1 MTPARPMVARTFAA
15 SVAALGV
22 AGIIAAPASATTV
35 LAAPAPAGGCAQ
47 PERYAAQSGAEL
59 LKISK
64 LTVGS
69 NGKPGG
75 GRGGPGGP
83 GGPTDADG
91 DRGGRTPSAGTRQEP
106 AGDAPTP
113 GPGTTAGSSASSA
126 DAGPVGDDGGKP
138 RPSGGS
144 LLGDLGGAVG
154 LDSGGPD
161 GGQGGQG
168 GGQGGQGGGQGGQG
182 GGQGGGGQGGGA
194 PTDPGQREVTVRGLQ
209 VGEAR
214 SAMIGLAGPNAA
226 ALTRMV
232 NSAEQSRATSPLVQQ
247 APPNR
252 TARKQET
259 PAAEAGPI
267 LMDVGSLTADAK
279 WRSGMA
285 CGKAYG
291 DITRAAATLGAAQ
304 VSGSGSSALVAVPE
318 KAQSVSTTALERTAQ
333 GARTVS
339 SARLSAT
346 AFELLDGAVQ
356 IEVLRSPSLRTTM
369 STVDGGDVRYV
380 PAAIRITGD
389 GIKTTK
395 LDAAGDSIELTFSER
410 QTESLRLPDL
420 GTKTVGDLPLPTIP
434 GLPQLPAGEPEA
446 APSPGP
452 GTSVKISLGRV
463 RQATEGAAIAAKAS
477 AITVGITQGGPADNG
492 YGRGADVALDLAIG
506 ALESAAVAPEPAH
519 GEVESAYAGTGGGLP
534 VTGPGA
540 SVMVVIGGA
549 LLSSGVVAVLLS
561 RRRRRFEA

>member
-22 AGIIAAPASATTV
+22 AGIIAAPASATVV

-64 LTVGS
+64 LTVRS
-69 NGKPGG
+69 NGKPGD
-75 GRGGPGGP
+75 GRGRHM
-83 GGPTDADG
+83 DAHG
-91 DRGGRTPSAGTRQEP
+91 DRAGRTPSPGTLRTP
-106 AGDAPTP
+106 VGDAPTP
-113 GPGTTAGSSASSA
+113 GPGTTAGSSA
-126 DAGPVGDDGGKP
+126 DAGPAGGDRGKP

-144 LLGDLGGAVG
+144 LLGNLGGAVG
-154 LDSGGPD
+154 LGSGGP
-161 GGQGGQG
+161 G
-168 GGQGGQGGGQGGQG
+168 GGQG
-182 GGQGGGGQGGGA
+182 GGQGGGLGGGQGGGA
-194 PTDPGQREVTVRGLQ
+194 PADPGPREVTVRGLH
-209 VGEAR
+209 VGEAK

-252 TARKQET
+252 KARKQET

-267 LMDVGSLTADAK
+267 LMDVGSLATDAT

-318 KAQSVSTTALERTAQ
+318 TAQSVSTTALERTAQ

-339 SARLSAT
+339 HARLSAT

-369 STVDGGDVRYV
+369 STVEGGDVRYV

-420 GTKTVGDLPLPTIP
+420 GTRTVGDLPLPTIP
-434 GLPQLPAGEPEA
+434 GLPQLPAGEPES

-463 RQATEGAAIAAKAS
+463 RQATEGRAIAAKAS
-477 AITVGITQGGPADNG
+477 AITVGITQGGPADDG
-492 YGRGADVALDLAIG
+492 YGRNADVALDLAIG

-519 GEVESAYAGTGGGLP
+519 GDVESAYAGTGGGLP

-549 LLSSGVVAVLLS
+549 LLASGVVAVLLG